1 METNEIPC
9 LTAAQ
14 MREVDRLAMEEFHLD
29 LLQMM
34 ENAGRALARLARDE
48 FLGGSALGRS
58 VLVLAGRGG
67 NGGGGLAAARR
78 LHAWGA
84 KVEVILGADANSLK
98 DAPAHQLRALRSIS
112 VPVLPPGADLPAAD
126 LILDAMLGYSLRG
139 APRDPIAGMIAAA
152 NAGAAP
158 ILALDLPSGLDP
170 DAGLPGDPTVRA
182 AATLT
187 LALPKAGLLAED
199 AREHVGDLWLAD
211 IGIAPEL
218 YRRLGL
224 HVPPIFAEDDLLRL
238 DP

>member
-1 METNEIPC
+1 MKAHEVPC
-9 LTAAQ
+9 LTATL
-14 MREVDRLAMEEFHLD
+14 MREVDRLATEEFHLD

-34 ENAGRALARLARDE
+34 ENAGRALARLARDR
-48 FLGGSALGRS
+48 FLGGSALGRR
-58 VLVLAGRGG
+58 VLILAGPGG

-78 LHAWGA
+78 LDAWGA
-84 KVEVILGADANSLK
+84 KVEVILGADVNSLK
-98 DAPAHQLRALRSIS
+98 AVPAHQLRALRSVS
-112 VPVLPPGADLPAAD
+112 VPIRQPGSDLPQAE
-126 LILDAMLGYSLRG
+126 LVLDALLGYSLRG

-170 DAGLPGDPTVRA
+170 DTGLPGDPTVRA

-187 LALPKAGLLAED
+187 LALPKAGLLTEG
-199 AREHVGDLWLAD
+199 AREYVGDLWLAD
-211 IGIAPEL
+211 IGIPPEL

-224 HVPPIFAEDDLLRL
+224 RVPPIFAADDLLHL